1 MRDVSAPVY
10 HRYVALGDSFTE
22 GVGDDNDAF
31 PNGVRGWADRVAKQL
46 GKADPGWQY
55 ANLGIRSFRLREVVA
70 HQLSPALAMA
80 DGTDRTIITC
90 FAGANDVLDLPTE
103 MAEVAAGVDALI
115 ARLAATGATVVLFT
129 SYDVKV
135 TPLLEP
141 FRRRNDQLNAAIRTA
156 AERYGAVLIDHHAMT
171 AYADPRLWAS
181 DRLHM
186 SPRGH
191 KLMAATVLTA
201 LGLDAHGYADRFDP
215 DDLDPLGRLG
225 VRQWVRRER
234 RFWGGHVLPLV
245 GRKLRRT
252 RLSDGLEPK
261 WPELVRSAK
270 GLRKLARKR
279 QARLAESAAR

>member
-1 MRDVSAPVY
+1 MPVLIDPCTWPPIVCAHHWGITNAMNKYATSARTMMTTPRTRNRFQGMSRFGFAEGCDASEVLMEPVCQRVESSPRNRPGQPTGSYAQCMVSTSGQRSAG
-10 HRYVALGDSFTE
+10 RLIAIGDSFTE

-141 FRRRNDQLNAAIRTA
+141 
-156 AERYGAVLIDHHAMT
+156 
-171 AYADPRLWAS
+171 
-181 DRLHM
+181 
-186 SPRGH
+186 
-191 KLMAATVLTA
+191 
-201 LGLDAHGYADRFDP
+201 
-215 DDLDPLGRLG
+215 
-225 VRQWVRRER
+225 
-234 RFWGGHVLPLV
+234 
-245 GRKLRRT
+245 
-252 RLSDGLEPK
+252 
-261 WPELVRSAK
+261 
-270 GLRKLARKR
+270 
-279 QARLAESAAR
+279 